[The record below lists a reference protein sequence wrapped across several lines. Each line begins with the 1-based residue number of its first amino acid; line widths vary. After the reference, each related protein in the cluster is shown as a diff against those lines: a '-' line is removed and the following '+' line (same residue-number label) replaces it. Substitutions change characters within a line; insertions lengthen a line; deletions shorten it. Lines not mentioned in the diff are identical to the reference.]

1 MSGRNILN
9 RPYQN
14 KSIEEIDKC
23 MGECQQRRDE
33 INNQIRELQNKSDKL
48 NKRICQLML
57 ELCNRLG
64 EDIEKNHRIN

>member
-1 MSGRNILN
+1 MNGRNTLN

-14 KSIEEIDKC
+14 KSIEEIDKWMTDC
-23 MGECQQRRDE
+23 RQQRDE

>member
-1 MSGRNILN
+1 MNGGNILN

-14 KSIEEIDKC
+14 KSIEEIDKWMTDC
-23 MGECQQRRDE
+23 RQQRDE

>member
-1 MSGRNILN
+1 MN

-14 KSIEEIDKC
+14 KSIEEIDNWMTDC
-23 MGECQQRRDE
+23 RQQQDE

>member
-14 KSIEEIDKC
+14 KSIEEIDNWMTDC
-23 MGECQQRRDE
+23 RQQRDE
-33 INNQIRELQNKSDKL
+33 INNQIRELQNKSNKL

-57 ELCNRLG
+57 ELCHRIG